1 MSDDAGVLATLLP
14 PNSSLL
20 ERAVDLT
27 FAALLERIEPPFPEL
42 MSPQATPVDFLPY
55 LAADRAV
62 IGWDST
68 AAEAD
73 KRAAVLASWPT
84 KRLAG
89 TRKALRLAMETT
101 GFVPRFVPWHE
112 SGAAP
117 YTLQIVA
124 TSDRNQTAADYVNL
138 GHRIGEAKAER
149 DVIEIRVE
157 KRIPLAQRLRLAQF
171 VQQAGTLA
179 VMPEPIRVET
189 PPVVM
194 AIGTALQSAR
204 VWTLRTMTAVT
215 ATPLRQYAAGVL
227 RAATLYRIEAID
239 G

>member
-1 MSDDAGVLATLLP
+1 MSDEAPRLSVLP
-14 PNSSLL
+14 PNRSLL
-20 ERAVDLT
+20 EAGIDLAFDT
-27 FAALLERIEPPFPEL
+27 LLERIQPPFPEL
-42 MSPQATPVDFLPY
+42 MDPAHAPVDFLPY
-55 LAADRAV
+55 LAADRAA

-101 GFVPRFVPWHE
+101 GFAPRFVPWHE

-124 TSDRNQTAADYVNL
+124 TSDRNQSAQDYQAL
-138 GHRIGEAKAER
+138 GYRLEEAKSER
-149 DVIEIRVE
+149 DVIEIRIE
-157 KRIPLAQRLRLAQF
+157 KTIPIAQQLRLAQLTR
-171 VQQAGTLA
+171 QATRLG
-179 VMPEPIRVET
+179 VMPEPIRIET
-189 PPVVM
+189 PP
-194 AIGTALQSAR
+194 AALSLGTALQSAR
-204 VWTLRTMTAVT
+204 LWTLRTMTAV
-215 ATPLRQYAAGVL
+215 AAAPALQYAAGVL
-227 RAATLYRIEAID
+227 QTATIQRIEALD